1 MRLDGDPSATPL
13 RRDCPAATPRLDWT
27 GWLFVLIAAAAIVA
41 VLYSSELA
49 SVGRQDARPHPVAPP
64 ADVVPDVQPMEL
76 APVTEA
82 DARAQ
87 NADIPLVTKGFVAA
101 RPFLY
106 AGSGDG
112 RARAR
117 DCLAAAM
124 LYEAGDD
131 SKGQLAVGQV
141 VINRARHPAFPKSIC
156 GVVFQGSE
164 RATGCQFT
172 FTCDGALN
180 RRYSD
185 AAWARAQANADSMLS
200 GTTYPKVGLA
210 THYHTDWVRPYW
222 SDSLEKIAIVDT
234 HLFFRWPGY
243 WGTPGAFRGAVSG
256 NDAGIA
262 KMAAI
267 SPAHALAVGAPSADL
282 AGVDANAAVGEA
294 KVVVGAGDAAG
305 RDTIYVALDRRAAP
319 ASFVTTALRLCGD
332 KPYCKFMG
340 WTNPV
345 LKPDSD
351 TMSDLQRAAMTFSY
365 LRDDKA
371 GFEKALWN
379 CSEYKRDDVRQCM
392 KR

>member
-1 MRLDGDPSATPL
+1 MRLDGDQPVPL
-13 RRDCPAATPRLDWT
+13 RRDWT
-27 GWLFVLIAAAAIVA
+27 GWLFVLIAVAAIIG
-41 VLYSSELA
+41 VLYANGEKDGA
-49 SVGRQDARPHPVAPP
+49 HYMARPHPVAPP
-64 ADVVPDVQPMEL
+64 AEVVPDAPPMEL

-82 DARAQ
+82 DARTQ
-87 NADIPLVTKGFVAA
+87 NAEIPLVTKGFVAP
-101 RPFLY
+101 RPFVY
-106 AGSGDG
+106 AGGGDAK
-112 RARAR
+112 ARAR

-131 SKGQLAVGQV
+131 AKGQQAVGQV

-156 GVVFQGSE
+156 GVVFQGAE

-172 FTCDGALN
+172 FTCDGALS

-185 AAWARAQANADSMLS
+185 AAWQRARSNADLMLS
-200 GTTYPKVGLA
+200 GGTDPRVGLA

-243 WGTPGAFRGAVSG
+243 WGTPGAFRGAGSG
-256 NDAGIA
+256 SDGPVATLA
-262 KMAAI
+262 TI
-267 SPAHALAVGAPSADL
+267 SPLHAIALGLSADT
-282 AGVDANAAVGEA
+282 APVDANAAVGEA
-294 KVVVGAGDAAG
+294 RVVTGAGESAG
-305 RDTIYVALDRRAAP
+305 RDTIYIQLDRKAAP
-319 ASFVTTALRLCGD
+319 ESFVTTALRLCGD

-351 TMSDLQRAAMTFSY
+351 TMNDTQRAAMSFSY

>member
-1 MRLDGDPSATPL
+1 MHPNDDQTALPIGR
-13 RRDCPAATPRLDWT
+13 DWT
-27 GWLFVLIAAAAIVA
+27 GWLFMLLAALAMAG
-41 VLYSSELA
+41 VLYASSMTNSGQHSA
-49 SVGRQDARPHPVAPP
+49 HPRPVAPP
-64 ADVVPDVQPMEL
+64 ADVVPEVAPMEL
-76 APVTEA
+76 APVTES

-87 NADIPLVTKGFVAA
+87 NAEVALITKGFIAA
-101 RPFLY
+101 RPFIY
-106 AGSGDG
+106 AGSGDA
-112 RARAR
+112 RLRAR

-124 LYEAGDD
+124 IYEAGDD
-131 SKGQLAVGQV
+131 AKGQQAVGQV
-141 VINRARHPAFPKSIC
+141 IINRARHPAFPKSVC

-164 RATGCQFT
+164 RTTGCQFT
-172 FTCDGALN
+172 FTCDGALS

-185 AAWARAQANADSMLS
+185 AAWTRARNNADLMLS
-200 GTTYPKVGLA
+200 GGTYPPVGLA

-256 NDAGIA
+256 SDGPVA
-262 KMAAI
+262 KMAAL
-267 SPAHALAVGAPSADL
+267 SPLHAIALGLPVDVA

-294 KVVVGAGDAAG
+294 RVVVGAGEATG
-305 RDTIYVALDRRAAP
+305 RDTIYTQLDRKASP
-319 ASFVTTALRLCGD
+319 ESFVTTALRLCGD

-351 TMSDLQRAAMTFSY
+351 AMSDTQRAAMTFSY

-379 CSEYKRDDVRQCM
+379 CSEYKRDDARQCM

>member
-1 MRLDGDPSATPL
+1 MASEAPQDTLPLWRDRSAWAFAL
-13 RRDCPAATPRLDWT
+13 LA
-27 GWLFVLIAAAAIVA
+27 IAAIVA
-41 VLYSSELA
+41 VLFASSMGTNA
-49 SVGRQDARPHPVAPP
+49 GRTSVRLSPPAPP
-64 ADVVPDVQPMEL
+64 ASTIPKVLPMEL
-76 APVTEA
+76 APIA
-82 DARAQ
+82 QDDARAA
-87 NADIPLVTKGFVAA
+87 NAKIALITKGFVAA
-101 RPFLY
+101 RPFVY
-106 AGSGDG
+106 PGDAANRG
-112 RARAR
+112 RAR

-131 SKGQLAVGQV
+131 GQGQRAVAQV
-141 VINRARHPAFPKSIC
+141 IINRVRHPAFPKSVC

-164 RATGCQFT
+164 RTTGCQFT

-185 AAWARAQANADSMLS
+185 AAWTRAQVNAEIVLAGGVD
-200 GTTYPKVGLA
+200 PRVGLA

-243 WGTPGAFRGAVSG
+243 WGTTPAFRGAVSG
-256 NDAGIA
+256 VDAPIA
-262 KMAAI
+262 KMAALSPLHAMGI
-267 SPAHALAVGAPSADL
+267 SPELALTE
-282 AGVDANAAVGEA
+282 VDPAIGEARVTGAAVPGQ
-294 KVVVGAGDAAG
+294 VVSGG
-305 RDTIYVALDRRAAP
+305 RETITISLDRKASP
-319 ASFVTTALRLCGD
+319 ESFVTLALRLCGTRE
-332 KPYCKFMG
+332 YCKFMG

-345 LKPDSD
+345 LKPESEAMSD
-351 TMSDLQRAAMTFSY
+351 TQRAGMTFSY

>member
-1 MRLDGDPSATPL
+1 MRPDGDQATLPL
-13 RRDCPAATPRLDWT
+13 WRDWT
-27 GWLFVLIAAAAIVA
+27 GWLFVLLVTAAIAV
-41 VLYSSELA
+41 VLYMNNPAGVSRY
-49 SVGRQDARPHPVAPP
+49 GTRPHPVAPP
-64 ADVVPDVQPMEL
+64 ADVVPNLLPMEL
-76 APVTEA
+76 APIAED
-82 DARAQ
+82 DARAA
-87 NADIPLVTKGFVAA
+87 NARIPLVLKDFVAA
-101 RPFLY
+101 RPFTY
-106 AGSGDG
+106 AGDGDS

-124 LYEAGDD
+124 IYEAGDD
-131 SKGQLAVGQV
+131 SRGQLSVGQV

-164 RATGCQFT
+164 RTTGCQFT

-185 AAWARAQANADSMLS
+185 AAWTRAQLNADMMLA
-200 GTTYPKVGLA
+200 GLTDPTVGLA

-256 NDAGIA
+256 SDGPVA
-262 KMAAI
+262 KLAAL
-267 SPAHALAVGAPSADL
+267 SPLHGLAPGVPTEL
-282 AGVDANAAVGEA
+282 LTGVDANAAVGEA
-294 KVVVGAGDAAG
+294 RVVASAGETAG
-305 RDTIYVALDRRAAP
+305 RDTIYTQLDRKAAP
-319 ASFVTTALRLCGD
+319 ESFVTTALRLCGD
-332 KPYCKFMG
+332 KAYCKFMG
-340 WTNPV
+340 WTNPT
-345 LKPDSD
+345 LKPESD
-351 TMSDLQRAAMTFSY
+351 AMTDTQRAAMTFSY

-379 CSEYKRDDVRQCM
+379 CSEYKRDDARQCM

>member
-1 MRLDGDPSATPL
+1 MRGEGEQAMPL
-13 RRDCPAATPRLDWT
+13 RRDWT
-27 GWLFVLIAAAAIVA
+27 GWLFVLMMVVAIVT
-41 VLYSSELA
+41 VLYASSHPGA
-49 SVGRQDARPHPVAPP
+49 GKHGARPHPIAPP
-64 ADVVPDVQPMEL
+64 AAVVPEVAPVEL
-76 APVTEA
+76 APVTVA
-82 DARAQ
+82 DAKAQ
-87 NADIPLVTKGFVAA
+87 NAEIPLITKGFVAA
-101 RPFLY
+101 RPFIY

-131 SKGQLAVGQV
+131 AKGQQAVGQV

-164 RATGCQFT
+164 RTTGCQFT
-172 FTCDGALN
+172 FTCDGALS

-185 AAWARAQANADSMLS
+185 AAWARAQANAEMMLS

-234 HLFFRWPGY
+234 HLFFRWPGF
-243 WGTPGAFRGAVSG
+243 WGTSGAFRGLVSG

-262 KMAAI
+262 KMAAL
-267 SPAHALAVGAPSADL
+267 SPAHALAIGTLPPVEL

-294 KVVVGAGDAAG
+294 KLVPGAGEKAG
-305 RDTIYVALDRRAAP
+305 RDTIYVSLDRRATP
-319 ASFVTTALRLCGD
+319 ESFVTTALRLCGE

-340 WTNPV
+340 WTNPM

-351 TMSDLQRAAMTFSY
+351 AMSDMQRSAMTFSY

-379 CSEYKRDDVRQCM
+379 CSEYKRDDTRQCM

>member
-1 MRLDGDPSATPL
+1 MRAQDDQTALPL
-13 RRDCPAATPRLDWT
+13 RRDWT
-27 GWLFVLIAAAAIVA
+27 GWLFVLIVVAAVA
-41 VLYSSELA
+41 GVLYA
-49 SVGRQDARPHPVAPP
+49 SHSTGTGKHAAHRQPVAPP
-64 ADVVPDVQPMEL
+64 ADIVPEVQPMEL
-76 APVTEA
+76 APVTED
-82 DARAQ
+82 DARTQ
-87 NADIPLVTKGFVAA
+87 NAEVALVTKGFVAA
-101 RPFLY
+101 RPFVY
-106 AGSGDG
+106 AGGGDAK
-112 RARAR
+112 ARAR

-124 LYEAGDD
+124 IYEAGDD
-131 SKGQLAVGQV
+131 AKGQQAVGQV

-164 RATGCQFT
+164 RTTGCQFT

-185 AAWARAQANADSMLS
+185 AAWQRARSNADMMLA
-200 GTTYPKVGLA
+200 GGTYPPVGLA

-243 WGTPGAFRGAVSG
+243 WGTTGAFRGAVSG
-256 NDAGIA
+256 SDGPVA
-262 KMAAI
+262 KLAAI
-267 SPAHALAVGAPSADL
+267 SPLHAMVLGLPTDIA

-294 KVVVGAGDAAG
+294 RVVIGAGEAAG
-305 RDTIYVALDRRAAP
+305 RDTIYTQLDRRAAP
-319 ASFVTTALRLCGD
+319 ESFVTTALRLCGD

-351 TMSDLQRAAMTFSY
+351 AMSDTQRAAMTFSY

>member
-1 MRLDGDPSATPL
+1 MHPDGDQAARPIW
-13 RRDCPAATPRLDWT
+13 RDWS
-27 GWLFVLIAAAAIVA
+27 GWLFVLLAAAAIA
-41 VLYSSELA
+41 LVLYASGRNSERALTA
-49 SVGRQDARPHPVAPP
+49 RQHPVAPP
-64 ADVVPDVQPMEL
+64 ADVVPDVLPMEF
-76 APVTEA
+76 APVAED
-82 DARAQ
+82 DARAA
-87 NADIPLVTKGFVAA
+87 NARIALITKGFIAP
-101 RPFLY
+101 RPFIY
-106 AGSGDG
+106 AGNGD
-112 RARAR
+112 AKVRAR

-124 LYEAGDD
+124 IYEAGDD
-131 SKGQLAVGQV
+131 ARGQQAVGQV

-164 RATGCQFT
+164 RVTGCQFT
-172 FTCDGALN
+172 FTCDGALS

-185 AAWARAQANADSMLS
+185 AAWQRARNNADLMLS
-200 GTTYPKVGLA
+200 GGTYPPVGLA

-256 NDAGIA
+256 SDAPVA
-262 KMAAI
+262 KLAAI
-267 SPAHALAVGAPSADL
+267 SPLHAIALGLPADL
-282 AGVDANAAVGEA
+282 ATGVDANAAVGEA
-294 KVVVGAGDAAG
+294 RVVAGAGESAG
-305 RDTIYVALDRRAAP
+305 RDTIYTQLDRRAAP
-319 ASFVTTALRLCGD
+319 ESFVTTALRLCGD

-351 TMSDLQRAAMTFSY
+351 AMSDTQRAAMSFSY

-379 CSEYKRDDVRQCM
+379 CSEYKRDDSRQCM

>member
-1 MRLDGDPSATPL
+1 MH
-13 RRDCPAATPRLDWT
+13 RDRDQTALPIGHDWR
-27 GWLFVLIAAAAIVA
+27 GWLFLLLAAVAIGL
-41 VLYSSELA
+41 VLYA
-49 SVGRQDARPHPVAPP
+49 SGQGGSATFAARPHPVAPP
-64 ADVVPDVQPMEL
+64 ADVVPDVLPMEL
-76 APVTEA
+76 APVTED
-82 DARAQ
+82 DARAA
-87 NADIPLVTKGFVAA
+87 NARVALITKGFVAA

-106 AGSGDG
+106 AGSGDA
-112 RARAR
+112 RLRAR

-124 LYEAGDD
+124 IYEAGDD
-131 SKGQLAVGQV
+131 GKGQQAVGQV

-164 RATGCQFT
+164 RVTGCQFT

-185 AAWARAQANADSMLS
+185 AAWMRARANADRMLS
-200 GTTYPKVGLA
+200 GETYPPVGLA

-222 SDSLEKIAIVDT
+222 SDSLEKIAVVDT

-256 NDAGIA
+256 GDGPVA
-262 KMAAI
+262 KMAAL
-267 SPAHALAVGAPSADL
+267 SPLHAIALGLPVDI

-294 KVVVGAGDAAG
+294 QVIAGAGAAVG
-305 RDTIYVALDRRAAP
+305 RDTIYIQLDHKAAP
-319 ASFVTTALRLCGD
+319 ESFVTTALRLCGE
-332 KPYCKFMG
+332 KPFCKFMG
-340 WTNPV
+340 WTNPT

-351 TMSDLQRAAMTFSY
+351 AMSDTQRAAMTFSY
-365 LRDDKA
+365 LRDDKE

-379 CSEYKRDDVRQCM
+379 CSEYKRDDPRQCM

>member
-1 MRLDGDPSATPL
+1 MHPNDDQTALPIGR
-13 RRDCPAATPRLDWT
+13 DWT
-27 GWLFVLIAAAAIVA
+27 GWLFVLLAALAVGG
-41 VLYSSELA
+41 VLYA
-49 SVGRQDARPHPVAPP
+49 SNLTNVPRHSTRAHPIAPP
-64 ADVVPDVQPMEL
+64 ADIVPEVAPMEL
-76 APVTEA
+76 APVTES

-87 NADIPLVTKGFVAA
+87 NAEVALITKGFVAA
-101 RPFLY
+101 RPFVY
-106 AGSGDG
+106 AGSGDA
-112 RARAR
+112 RLRAR

-124 LYEAGDD
+124 IYEAGDD
-131 SKGQLAVGQV
+131 AKGQQAVGQV
-141 VINRARHPAFPKSIC
+141 IINRARHPAFPKSIC

-164 RATGCQFT
+164 RTTGCQFT

-185 AAWARAQANADSMLS
+185 AAWTRARGNADLMLS
-200 GTTYPKVGLA
+200 GGTYPPVGLA

-256 NDAGIA
+256 NDGPVA
-262 KMAAI
+262 KMAAL
-267 SPAHALAVGAPSADL
+267 SPLHAIALGLPIDAAV
-282 AGVDANAAVGEA
+282 GVDANAAVGEA
-294 KVVVGAGDAAG
+294 RVLVGAGETAG
-305 RDTIYVALDRRAAP
+305 RDTIYTQLDRKAAP
-319 ASFVTTALRLCGD
+319 ESFVTTALRLCGD

-340 WTNPV
+340 WTNPT

-351 TMSDLQRAAMTFSY
+351 AMSDTQRAAMTFSY

>member
-1 MRLDGDPSATPL
+1 MRADGEQAVSL
-13 RRDCPAATPRLDWT
+13 RRDWT
-27 GWLFVLIAAAAIVA
+27 GWLFVLLSFAAIAA
-41 VLYSSELA
+41 VLYVSGHTEA
-49 SVGRQDARPHPVAPP
+49 GKHGHRPHPVAPP
-64 ADVVPDVQPMEL
+64 PDVVPDVAPVEL
-76 APVTEA
+76 APVTED
-82 DARAQ
+82 DARTE
-87 NADIPLVTKGFVAA
+87 NAEIPLVTKGFVAA

-106 AGSGDG
+106 AGSGDS

-124 LYEAGDD
+124 IYEAGDD
-131 SKGQLAVGQV
+131 ARGQQAVGQV

-156 GVVFQGSE
+156 GVVFQGSD
-164 RATGCQFT
+164 RVTGCQFT

-180 RRYSD
+180 RRYSA
-185 AAWARAQANADSMLS
+185 AAWARAQANADRMLS
-200 GTTYPKVGLA
+200 GTTYPPVGLA

-234 HLFFRWPGY
+234 HLFFRWPGF

-256 NDAGIA
+256 ADGAVA
-262 KMAAI
+262 KMAAL
-267 SPAHALAVGAPSADL
+267 SPLHAVALGVPVEA

-294 KVVVGAGDAAG
+294 RVVAGAGEAAG

-319 ASFVTTALRLCGD
+319 ESFVTTALRLCGD

-351 TMSDLQRAAMTFSY
+351 AMNDMQRSAMTFSY

-379 CSEYKRDDVRQCM
+379 CSEYKRDDARQCM

>member
-1 MRLDGDPSATPL
+1 VPPQDDQTALPL
-13 RRDCPAATPRLDWT
+13 RRDWT
-27 GWLFVLIAAAAIVA
+27 GWLFVLIVAAAVVA
-41 VLYSSELA
+41 VLFA
-49 SVGRQDARPHPVAPP
+49 SHSTRTGTHVAHRQPIAPP
-64 ADVVPDVQPMEL
+64 ANIVPEVAPMEL
-76 APVTEA
+76 APVTED

-87 NADIPLVTKGFVAA
+87 NAEVALITKGFIAA
-101 RPFLY
+101 RPFVY
-106 AGSGDG
+106 AGGGDAK
-112 RARAR
+112 ARAR

-124 LYEAGDD
+124 IYEAGDD
-131 SKGQLAVGQV
+131 AKGQQAVGQV

-164 RATGCQFT
+164 RTTGCQFT

-185 AAWARAQANADSMLS
+185 AAWQRARNNADMMLS
-200 GTTYPKVGLA
+200 GGTYPPVGLA

-256 NDAGIA
+256 SDGPVA
-262 KMAAI
+262 KLAAI
-267 SPAHALAVGAPSADL
+267 SPLHAMALGLPTDL
-282 AGVDANAAVGEA
+282 ATGVDANAAVGEA
-294 KVVVGAGDAAG
+294 RVVAGAGESAG
-305 RDTIYVALDRRAAP
+305 RDTIYTQLDRKAAP
-319 ASFVTTALRLCGD
+319 ESFVTTALRLCGD

-351 TMSDLQRAAMTFSY
+351 AMSDTQRAAMTFSY

>member
-1 MRLDGDPSATPL
+1 MSLKGERAVRPIW
-13 RRDCPAATPRLDWT
+13 RDWT
-27 GWLFVLIAAAAIVA
+27 GWLFVLLSVAAIVA
-41 VLYSSELA
+41 VLYA
-49 SVGRQDARPHPVAPP
+49 SGHTAAGKQGLRPHPVAPP
-64 ADVVPDVQPMEL
+64 ADAIPEVQPMEL
-76 APVTEA
+76 APITEA
-82 DARAQ
+82 DAKAE
-87 NADIPLVTKGFVAA
+87 NAEIPVITRDFVAA
-101 RPFLY
+101 RPFIY

-131 SKGQLAVGQV
+131 SKGQQAVGQV

-156 GVVFQGSE
+156 GVVFQGSD

-172 FTCDGALN
+172 FTCDGALS

-185 AAWARAQANADSMLS
+185 AAWARAQANAEMMLS
-200 GTTYPKVGLA
+200 GATYPKVGLA

-222 SDSLEKIAIVDT
+222 SDTLEKIAIVDT
-234 HLFFRWPGY
+234 HLFFRWPGF

-256 NDAGIA
+256 NDGGIA
-262 KMAAI
+262 KMAAL
-267 SPAHALAVGAPSADL
+267 SPAHALALGASPPVEL
-282 AGVDANAAVGEA
+282 TGVDANAAVGEA
-294 KVVVGAGDAAG
+294 KVVPGAGDKAG

-319 ASFVTTALRLCGD
+319 ESFVTTALRLCGE

-340 WTNPV
+340 WTNPT

-351 TMSDLQRAAMTFSY
+351 AMNDMQRASMTFSY

-379 CSEYKRDDVRQCM
+379 CSEYKRDDTRQCM

>member
-1 MRLDGDPSATPL
+1 M
-13 RRDCPAATPRLDWT
+13 
-27 GWLFVLIAAAAIVA
+27 VA
-41 VLYSSELA
+41 VLYASHSAGTRKLA
-49 SVGRQDARPHPVAPP
+49 VHRQPVAPP
-64 ADVVPDVQPMEL
+64 ADIVPEVAPMVL

-87 NADIPLVTKGFVAA
+87 NAEVALITKGFIAA
-101 RPFLY
+101 RPFVY
-106 AGSGDG
+106 AGGGDAK
-112 RARAR
+112 ARAR

-124 LYEAGDD
+124 IYEAGDD
-131 SKGQLAVGQV
+131 AKGQQAVGQV

-164 RATGCQFT
+164 RTTGCQFT

-185 AAWARAQANADSMLS
+185 AAWQRARNNADMMLS
-200 GTTYPKVGLA
+200 GGIYPPVGLA

-256 NDAGIA
+256 SDGPVA
-262 KMAAI
+262 KLAAI
-267 SPAHALAVGAPSADL
+267 SPLHAIALGLPTDL
-282 AGVDANAAVGEA
+282 ATGVDANAAIGEA
-294 KVVVGAGDAAG
+294 RVVTGAGDSVG
-305 RDTIYVALDRRAAP
+305 RDTIYTQLDRRAAP
-319 ASFVTTALRLCGD
+319 ESFVTTALRLCGD

-351 TMSDLQRAAMTFSY
+351 AMSDTQRAAMTFSY

-379 CSEYKRDDVRQCM
+379 CSEYQRDDVRQCM

>member
-1 MRLDGDPSATPL
+1 MRADGEQAVSL
-13 RRDCPAATPRLDWT
+13 RRDWT
-27 GWLFVLIAAAAIVA
+27 GWLFVLLSFAAIAA
-41 VLYSSELA
+41 VLYVSGHTEA
-49 SVGRQDARPHPVAPP
+49 GKHGHRPHPVAPP
-64 ADVVPDVQPMEL
+64 PDVVPDVAPVEL
-76 APVTEA
+76 APVTED
-82 DARAQ
+82 DARTE
-87 NADIPLVTKGFVAA
+87 NAEIPLVTKGFVAA

-106 AGSGDG
+106 AGSGDS

-124 LYEAGDD
+124 IYEAGDD
-131 SKGQLAVGQV
+131 ARGQQAVGQV

-156 GVVFQGSE
+156 GVVFQGSD
-164 RATGCQFT
+164 RVTGCQFT

-180 RRYSD
+180 RRYSA
-185 AAWARAQANADSMLS
+185 AAWARAQANADMMLS
-200 GTTYPKVGLA
+200 GTTYPPVGLA

-234 HLFFRWPGY
+234 HLFFRWPGF

-256 NDAGIA
+256 ADGAVA
-262 KMAAI
+262 KMAAL
-267 SPAHALAVGAPSADL
+267 SPLHAVALGVPVEA

-294 KVVVGAGDAAG
+294 RVVAGAGEAAG

-319 ASFVTTALRLCGD
+319 ESFVTTALRLCGD

-351 TMSDLQRAAMTFSY
+351 AMNDMQRSAMTFSY

-379 CSEYKRDDVRQCM
+379 CSEYKRDDARQCM

>member
-1 MRLDGDPSATPL
+1 MRRAGDETVPPPL
-13 RRDCPAATPRLDWT
+13 RRRDLTAWSFVVLALAA
-27 GWLFVLIAAAAIVA
+27 VIA
-41 VLYSSELA
+41 VLHMSGGHA
-49 SVGRQDARPHPVAPP
+49 DKRHGVRPHPVAPP
-64 ADVVPDVQPMEL
+64 ADVIPDVAPVEL

-82 DARAQ
+82 DARAL
-87 NADIPLVTKGFVAA
+87 NAGIPLVTRGFVAP
-101 RPFLY
+101 RPFIY
-106 AGSGDG
+106 GGSGDN

-131 SKGQLAVGQV
+131 AGGQQAVGQV

-156 GVVFQGSE
+156 AVVFQGAE

-185 AAWARAQANADSMLS
+185 AAWARAQANAEKMLS
-200 GTTYPKVGLA
+200 GVTYPKVGLA

-243 WGTPGAFRGAVSG
+243 WGTPGAFRGIVSG

-262 KMAAI
+262 KMAAL
-267 SPAHALAVGAPSADL
+267 SPAHALVLGAAVPTDL
-282 AGVDANAAVGEA
+282 AAANANAAVGEA
-294 KVVVGAGDAAG
+294 RVVAGAGEAAG
-305 RDTIYVALDRRAAP
+305 RDTIYVALDRRATP
-319 ASFVTTALRLCGD
+319 ESFVTTALRLCGD

-340 WTNPV
+340 WTNPM
-345 LKPDSD
+345 LKPESDS
-351 TMSDLQRAAMTFSY
+351 MSDMQRAAMTFSY

-379 CSEYKRDDVRQCM
+379 CGEYKRDDSRQCM

>member
-1 MRLDGDPSATPL
+1 MRADGEQAVSL
-13 RRDCPAATPRLDWT
+13 RRDWT
-27 GWLFVLIAAAAIVA
+27 GWLFVLLAVAAIVG
-41 VLYSSELA
+41 VLYTSSPTN
-49 SVGRQDARPHPVAPP
+49 SGARHAHARPVAPP
-64 ADVVPDVQPMEL
+64 ADVVPNVAPMEL

-87 NADIPLVTKGFVAA
+87 NAEVALVTKGFVAA
-101 RPFLY
+101 RPFVY
-106 AGSGDG
+106 AGGGDAK
-112 RARAR
+112 ARAR

-124 LYEAGDD
+124 IYEVGDD
-131 SKGQLAVGQV
+131 AKGQQAVGQV

-164 RATGCQFT
+164 RTTGCQFT

-185 AAWARAQANADSMLS
+185 AAWQRARNNADMMLS
-200 GTTYPKVGLA
+200 GGIYPPVGLA

-256 NDAGIA
+256 NDAGVA
-262 KMAAI
+262 KMAAL
-267 SPAHALAVGAPSADL
+267 SPAHALAIGAPPVEL
-282 AGVDANAAVGEA
+282 AGVDANAAVGA
-294 KVVVGAGDAAG
+294 PRVVAGAGEAAG

-319 ASFVTTALRLCGD
+319 ESFVTTALRLCGD

-340 WTNPV
+340 WTNPT

-351 TMSDLQRAAMTFSY
+351 AMSDMQRSAMTFSY

>member
-1 MRLDGDPSATPL
+1 MRRPNGDQAALPL
-13 RRDCPAATPRLDWT
+13 WRDWT
-27 GWLFVLIAAAAIVA
+27 GWTFALLAVA
-41 VLYSSELA
+41 VVAVVLYLSNPT
-49 SVGRQDARPHPVAPP
+49 GPDRYGTRPHPVAPP
-64 ADVVPDVQPMEL
+64 ADVVPEVLPMEL
-76 APVTEA
+76 APIAED
-82 DARAQ
+82 DARAA
-87 NADIPLVTKGFVAA
+87 NARIPLILKGFVGA
-101 RPFLY
+101 RPFSY
-106 AGSGDG
+106 AGNGDS

-124 LYEAGDD
+124 IYEAGDD
-131 SKGQLAVGQV
+131 TRGQLSVGQV
-141 VINRARHPAFPKSIC
+141 VITRARHPACPKSIC

-164 RATGCQFT
+164 RTTGCQFT

-185 AAWARAQANADSMLS
+185 AAWMRAQMNAEQMLA
-200 GTTYPKVGLA
+200 GKTDPTVGLA

-222 SDSLEKIAIVDT
+222 SDTLEKIAIVDT

-256 NDAGIA
+256 SDPPVA
-262 KMAAI
+262 KMAAL
-267 SPAHALAVGAPSADL
+267 SPLHADALGLSTEI

-294 KVVVGAGDAAG
+294 RVVTGAGEAAG
-305 RDTIYVALDRRAAP
+305 RDTIYTQLDRKAAP
-319 ASFVTTALRLCGD
+319 ESFVTTALRLCGD
-332 KPYCKFMG
+332 KPFCKFMG

-351 TMSDLQRAAMTFSY
+351 AMNDMQRAAMSFSY

-379 CSEYKRDDVRQCM
+379 CSEYKRDDERQCM

>member
-1 MRLDGDPSATPL
+1 MPSEDSDVTQPL
-13 RRDCPAATPRLDWT
+13 WREWP
-27 GWLFVLIAAAAIVA
+27 GWLFALLCFAAIAAVVHLSGNDGA
-41 VLYSSELA
+41 
-49 SVGRQDARPHPVAPP
+49 GHQRARAHPVAPP
-64 ADVVPDVQPMEL
+64 ADVVPVVPPMDL

-82 DARAQ
+82 DARAE
-87 NADIPLVTKGFVAA
+87 NADIPLVTRNFVAA

-106 AGSGDG
+106 AGSGDA

-164 RATGCQFT
+164 RTTGCQFT

-185 AAWARAQANADSMLS
+185 AAWTRAQATAEMMLS
-200 GTTYPKVGLA
+200 GTTDPAVGLA

-256 NDAGIA
+256 NDTGIA
-262 KMAAI
+262 KMTAL
-267 SPAHALAVGAPSADL
+267 SPAHALALGAPPTEL

-294 KVVVGAGDAAG
+294 KVVVGAGEAAG

-319 ASFVTTALRLCGD
+319 ESFVTTALRLCGD

-351 TMSDLQRAAMTFSY
+351 AMSDMQRASMTFSY

-379 CSEYKRDDVRQCM
+379 CSEYKRDDARQCM

>member
-1 MRLDGDPSATPL
+1 VHLQNDQPALPL
-13 RRDCPAATPRLDWT
+13 RRDWT
-27 GWLFVLIAAAAIVA
+27 GWLFVLIAVAAVIA
-41 VLYSSELA
+41 VLVASHSSGPA
-49 SVGRQDARPHPVAPP
+49 RHAAHRQPVAPP
-64 ADVVPDVQPMEL
+64 ADIVPEVQPMEL
-76 APVTEA
+76 APVTED

-87 NADIPLVTKGFVAA
+87 NAEVALITKGFVAA
-101 RPFLY
+101 RPFVY
-106 AGSGDG
+106 AGGGDAK
-112 RARAR
+112 ARAR

-131 SKGQLAVGQV
+131 AKGQQAVGQV

-164 RATGCQFT
+164 RTTGCQFT

-185 AAWARAQANADSMLS
+185 AAWQRARNNADMMLS
-200 GTTYPKVGLA
+200 GGTYPPVGLA

-222 SDSLEKIAIVDT
+222 SDSLEKIAIVDS

-256 NDAGIA
+256 SDGPVA
-262 KMAAI
+262 KLAAI
-267 SPAHALAVGAPSADL
+267 SPLHAIALGLPTDMAI
-282 AGVDANAAVGEA
+282 GVDANAAVGEA
-294 KVVVGAGDAAG
+294 RVVAGAGESAG
-305 RDTIYVALDRRAAP
+305 RDTIYTQLDRKAAP
-319 ASFVTTALRLCGD
+319 ESFVTTALRLCGD

-340 WTNPV
+340 WTNPT

-351 TMSDLQRAAMTFSY
+351 AMSDTQRAAMTFSY

>member
-1 MRLDGDPSATPL
+1 MRPDGDQAAWPIW
-13 RRDCPAATPRLDWT
+13 RDWS
-27 GWLFVLIAAAAIVA
+27 GWLFVLLAAAAIA
-41 VLYSSELA
+41 LVLYVSDRSSERALTA
-49 SVGRQDARPHPVAPP
+49 LPHPVAPP
-64 ADVVPDVQPMEL
+64 ADVVPDVLPMEF
-76 APVTEA
+76 APVAED
-82 DARAQ
+82 DARAA
-87 NADIPLVTKGFVAA
+87 NARIALITKGFIAP
-101 RPFLY
+101 RPFIY
-106 AGSGDG
+106 AGNGDAK
-112 RARAR
+112 ARAR

-124 LYEAGDD
+124 IYEAGDD
-131 SKGQLAVGQV
+131 ARGQQAVGQV

-164 RATGCQFT
+164 RVTGCQFT
-172 FTCDGALN
+172 FTCDGALA

-185 AAWARAQANADSMLS
+185 AAWQRARNNADLMLS
-200 GTTYPKVGLA
+200 GGTYPPVGLA

-256 NDAGIA
+256 SDAPIA
-262 KMAAI
+262 KLAAI
-267 SPAHALAVGAPSADL
+267 SPLHAIALGLPAELAT
-282 AGVDANAAVGEA
+282 GVDANAAVGEA
-294 KVVVGAGDAAG
+294 RVVAGAGEAAG
-305 RDTIYVALDRRAAP
+305 RDTIYTQLDRRAAP
-319 ASFVTTALRLCGD
+319 ESFVTTALRLCGD

-351 TMSDLQRAAMTFSY
+351 AMSDTQRAAMSFSY

>member
-1 MRLDGDPSATPL
+1 MRLDGDQPVPP
-13 RRDCPAATPRLDWT
+13 RRDWT
-27 GWLFVLIAAAAIVA
+27 GWLFVLFAVAAIVG
-41 VLYSSELA
+41 VLYANGEKDGA
-49 SVGRQDARPHPVAPP
+49 HYMARPHPVAPP
-64 ADVVPDVQPMEL
+64 ADVVPDAPPMEL

-82 DARAQ
+82 DARTQ
-87 NADIPLVTKGFVAA
+87 NLKIPLVTKGFVAP
-101 RPFLY
+101 RPFVY
-106 AGSGDG
+106 AGGGDAK
-112 RARAR
+112 ARAR

-131 SKGQLAVGQV
+131 AKGQQAVGQV

-156 GVVFQGSE
+156 GVVFQGAE

-172 FTCDGALN
+172 FTCDGALS

-185 AAWARAQANADSMLS
+185 AAWQRARSNADLMLS
-200 GTTYPKVGLA
+200 GGTDPRVGLA

-256 NDAGIA
+256 SDGPVA
-262 KMAAI
+262 KLATI
-267 SPAHALAVGAPSADL
+267 SPLHAIALGLSADT
-282 AGVDANAAVGEA
+282 APVDANAAVGEA
-294 KVVVGAGDAAG
+294 RVVTGAGESAG
-305 RDTIYVALDRRAAP
+305 RDTIYIQLDRKAAP
-319 ASFVTTALRLCGD
+319 ESFVTTALRLCGD

-351 TMSDLQRAAMTFSY
+351 TMNDTQRAAMSFSY

>member
-1 MRLDGDPSATPL
+1 MHPNDDQTALPIGR
-13 RRDCPAATPRLDWT
+13 DWT
-27 GWLFVLIAAAAIVA
+27 GWLFMLLAALAMAG
-41 VLYSSELA
+41 VLYASSMTNSGQHSA
-49 SVGRQDARPHPVAPP
+49 HPRPVAPP
-64 ADVVPDVQPMEL
+64 ADVVPEVAPMEL
-76 APVTEA
+76 APVTES

-87 NADIPLVTKGFVAA
+87 NAEVALITKGFIAA
-101 RPFLY
+101 RPFIY
-106 AGSGDG
+106 AGSGDA
-112 RARAR
+112 RLRAR

-124 LYEAGDD
+124 IYEAGDD
-131 SKGQLAVGQV
+131 AKGQQAVGQV
-141 VINRARHPAFPKSIC
+141 IINRARHPAFPKSVC

-164 RATGCQFT
+164 RTTGCQFT
-172 FTCDGALN
+172 FTCDGALS

-185 AAWARAQANADSMLS
+185 AAWTRARNNADLMLS
-200 GTTYPKVGLA
+200 GGTYPPVGLA

-256 NDAGIA
+256 SDGPVA
-262 KMAAI
+262 KMAVLSPLHAI
-267 SPAHALAVGAPSADL
+267 ALGLPVDVA

-294 KVVVGAGDAAG
+294 RVVVGAGEATG
-305 RDTIYVALDRRAAP
+305 RDTIYTQLDRKASP
-319 ASFVTTALRLCGD
+319 ESFVTTALRLCGD

-351 TMSDLQRAAMTFSY
+351 AMSDTQRAAMTFSY

-379 CSEYKRDDVRQCM
+379 CSEYKRDDARQCM

>member
-1 MRLDGDPSATPL
+1 MRPEGVETALPL
-13 RRDCPAATPRLDWT
+13 RRDWT
-27 GWLFVLIAAAAIVA
+27 GWLFVLIAALAIGA
-41 VLYSSELA
+41 VLYTNGAKNS
-49 SVGRQDARPHPVAPP
+49 ARYMAPPHPVAPP
-64 ADVVPDVQPMEL
+64 ADVVPEAPPMVL

-87 NADIPLVTKGFVAA
+87 NAKIPLITKDFIAP
-101 RPFLY
+101 RPFVY
-106 AGSGDG
+106 AGGGDARG
-112 RARAR
+112 RAR

-131 SKGQLAVGQV
+131 AKGQKAVGQV

-185 AAWARAQANADSMLS
+185 AAWQRARDNADLMLS
-200 GTTYPKVGLA
+200 GGTYPAVGLA

-256 NDAGIA
+256 SDGPAA
-262 KMAAI
+262 KLAAI
-267 SPAHALAVGAPSADL
+267 SPLHATAAGLPTEIAP
-282 AGVDANAAVGEA
+282 VDADAAVGEA
-294 KVVVGAGDAAG
+294 RVVPGAGASAG
-305 RDTIYVALDRRAAP
+305 RDTIYIQLDRKAAP
-319 ASFVTTALRLCGD
+319 ESFVTTALRLCGD

-340 WTNPV
+340 WTNPT

-351 TMSDLQRAAMTFSY
+351 AMSDTQRAAMSFSY

-379 CSEYKRDDVRQCM
+379 CSEFKRDDARQCM